1 MWPPN
6 KILFPIDFSER
17 SITAARYVRTMF
29 PPKKILFPVDFCE
42 QCIGASRFVE
52 AMTGRLEAE
61 LVLLHVLV
69 SPGYYGLPEPLAAA
83 ETQLAA
89 FQRDEFRYFRVRR
102 MVEKA
107 EDAAEKILAISRAEN
122 VDLIMM
128 PTSGIGRYRRFI
140 LGSVT
145 AKVLHDA
152 DCPVW
157 TGVHLEQAPPLEAL
171 RIQNV
176 VCAVDLKPH
185 SERVLAW
192 AQQISSEYQAAL
204 YVVHATSAHET
215 RPARYFDAELALH
228 LEMEGKEAIQEFLNA
243 RRVEAAIDVHGG
255 EVAHVVRCAAQRLH
269 ADLVVIGRSFE
280 NGLVGRLRENAY
292 SIIRQSPCPVVSV

>member
-1 MWPPN
+1 
-6 KILFPIDFSER
+6 
-17 SITAARYVRTMF
+17 MF
-29 PPKKILFPVDFCE
+29 PPKKILFPVDFSE
-42 QCIGASRFVE
+42 HCIGASRFVE
-52 AMTGRLEAE
+52 AMTGRFEAE
-61 LVLLHVLV
+61 LVLLHVLEP
-69 SPGYYGLPEPLAAA
+69 PGYYGLPETVEAA
-83 ETQLAA
+83 EMRLAM
-89 FQRDEFRYFRVRR
+89 FQRDEFRYFCVRR

-107 EDAAEKILAISRAEN
+107 DDAAEKILAVSRAEN

-171 RIQNV
+171 RIENI

-185 SERVLAW
+185 SERVLEW
-192 AQQISSEYQAAL
+192 AQQMSGEYQAAL
-204 YVVHATSAHET
+204 DVVHAIPAYET
-215 RPARYFDAELALH
+215 RPASYFDAELRLH
-228 LEMEGKEAIQEFLNA
+228 LEAEGKEALQEFLNA
-243 RRVEAAIDVHGG
+243 LGVEAPIHVHGG
-255 EVAHVVRCAAQRLH
+255 EVAHVIGCAAQRLR
-269 ADLVVIGRSFE
+269 ADLVIIGRSSE
-280 NGLVGRLRENAY
+280 NGLVGRLRANAY

>member
-1 MWPPN
+1 
-6 KILFPIDFSER
+6 
-17 SITAARYVRTMF
+17 MF
-29 PPKKILFPVDFCE
+29 PPKKILFPVDFSE
-42 QCIGASRFVE
+42 HCIGAARFVE
-52 AMTGRLEAE
+52 AMTGRFEAE
-61 LVLLHVLV
+61 LVLLHILEP
-69 SPGYYGLPEPLAAA
+69 PGYYGLPETVEAA
-83 ETQLAA
+83 ETRLAM

-107 EDAAEKILAISRAEN
+107 DEATEKILAVSRAEN
-122 VDLIMM
+122 IDLIMM

-171 RIQNV
+171 RIQNI

-185 SERVLAW
+185 SERVLEW
-192 AQQISSEYQAAL
+192 AQQMSGEYQAAL
-204 YVVHATSAHET
+204 HVVHAIPAYET
-215 RPARYFDAELALH
+215 RPASYFDAELRLN
-228 LEMEGKEAIQEFLNA
+228 LEAEGKEAIQKFLNA
-243 RRVEAAIDVHGG
+243 RGVEAAIDVHGG

-269 ADLVVIGRSFE
+269 ADLVIIGRSSE
-280 NGLVGRLRENAY
+280 NGLVGRLRANAY

>member
-1 MWPPN
+1 
-6 KILFPIDFSER
+6 
-17 SITAARYVRTMF
+17 MF
-29 PPKKILFPVDFCE
+29 PLKKILFPVDFSE
-42 QCIGASRFVE
+42 HCIGASRFVE
-52 AMTGRLEAE
+52 AMTGRFEAE
-61 LVLLHVLV
+61 LVLLHVLEP
-69 SPGYYGLPEPLAAA
+69 PGYYGLPETVEAA
-83 ETQLAA
+83 ETRLAM

-107 EDAAEKILAISRAEN
+107 DDATEKILAVSRAEN
-122 VDLIMM
+122 IDLIMM

-171 RIQNV
+171 RIQNI

-185 SERVLAW
+185 SECVLEW
-192 AQQISSEYQAAL
+192 AQQISDEYQAAL
-204 YVVHATSAHET
+204 HMVHAIPAYEA
-215 RPARYFDAELALH
+215 RPASYFDAELQLN
-228 LEMEGKEAIQEFLNA
+228 LEAEGKEAIQKFLNA
-243 RRVEAAIDVHGG
+243 CGVEAAIHVRGG
-255 EVAHVVRCAAQRLH
+255 EVAHVVHCAAQGLR
-269 ADLVVIGRSFE
+269 ADLVVIGRSSDS
-280 NGLVGRLRENAY
+280 GLVGRLRANAY